1 VIKKSE
7 NELKECRQQLTELK
21 NELRFQ
27 KDENEETKMKY
38 QENIK

>member
-1 VIKKSE
+1 
-7 NELKECRQQLTELK
+7 LTELK

-38 QENIK
+38 QENIKWVIKL